1 LAFIALLPITVVAQG
16 QGPAPTPGVNAPAVV
31 YGGAVQA
38 PLLFEGERVPNN
50 QGGLSFGAT
59 SFYDDNVFQLN
70 THRDADE
77 GLALNTR
84 LDITRQSDRLA
95 ASFDYAP
102 FFTIYRQ
109 LSQFDRVNH
118 ASDLNLVYKL
128 TSRVALGV
136 NNNFIYAEGS
146 YPLLDQLPLL
156 SGPPSPTASSPQI
169 LAYSTR
175 TLSDAAGLDLMFV
188 KSRRT
193 SVTVA
198 GGYNLTKYGTQVPG
212 QPLYN
217 ASGYIGSVELEY
229 RETEHTSFGI
239 FLLHQDTTF
248 EGGQAFGTRLRSQLE
263 SAYFSVGSRVSPSTS
278 FSIFGGPQYIGTVG
292 VVSAGAGIAGH
303 FQGAGGGSI
312 TREVRRTALQ
322 LSCQRAVTSGG
333 GWYTSAISTNAT
345 LAVRRRLAGQWQG
358 DLHAGAAELDASLFK
373 FANGKTDG
381 LYGGVN
387 IRRPLPH
394 GAAFHIAFE
403 SWHQLSKG
411 TLPIFANFD
420 RNQVSVGID
429 YRLKALPLGR

>member
-1 LAFIALLPITVVAQG
+1 MLRGNLESGPAFCYGKHRAQSSEAGPYALLSSLAFIALLPITVVAQG

-175 TLSDAAGLDLMFV
+175 TLSDACS
-188 KSRRT
+188 KRT
-193 SVTVA
+193 RHEGKRFKV
-198 GGYNLTKYGTQVPG
+198 LPG
-212 QPLYN
+212 
-217 ASGYIGSVELEY
+217 S
-229 RETEHTSFGI
+229 
-239 FLLHQDTTF
+239 
-248 EGGQAFGTRLRSQLE
+248 
-263 SAYFSVGSRVSPSTS
+263 
-278 FSIFGGPQYIGTVG
+278 
-292 VVSAGAGIAGH
+292 
-303 FQGAGGGSI
+303 
-312 TREVRRTALQ
+312 
-322 LSCQRAVTSGG
+322 
-333 GWYTSAISTNAT
+333 
-345 LAVRRRLAGQWQG
+345 
-358 DLHAGAAELDASLFK
+358 
-373 FANGKTDG
+373 
-381 LYGGVN
+381 
-387 IRRPLPH
+387 
-394 GAAFHIAFE
+394 
-403 SWHQLSKG
+403 SWSE
-411 TLPIFANFD
+411 
-420 RNQVSVGID
+420 
-429 YRLKALPLGR
+429 